1 MLRKDS
7 LEIIK
12 YAINAVMPN
21 NSVEKAL
28 KKIKLNIGKTY
39 VVSIGKAA
47 WQMAKSAEI
56 VLKDD
61 IYDGIVITKYGHVE
75 SQLKYIKCF
84 EAAHPVPDD
93 NTFYATEQ
101 VINMVKD
108 LNKNDNVIFLISGGG
123 SSLFELP
130 SVNSED
136 LIDVTSQ
143 LLECGA
149 NINEINTIRKHLSK
163 VKGGRFAQ
171 ICNPANIYSIVL
183 SDIIEDP
190 LDMIASGP
198 AYPDSTTSDMA
209 LDIIK
214 KYNLNVSKNILKEIK
229 NETPKSLSNVTTF
242 VTGSVSELCK
252 AVEHKCFELG
262 YETIILSDCI
272 QCEAKE
278 FGKMLANVAKYFY
291 KVKNENIAIIAGG
304 ETVVNITGKGK
315 GGRNQEIALAAAQ
328 YIEGLKNV
336 TVFSIG
342 SDGTD
347 GPTDAAGGIVNGNTS
362 MILKNKNISIYETL
376 KNNNSYYALD
386 KCDGLV
392 KIGPTGTNVNDV
404 SVALIRFDC

>member
-1 MLRKDS
+1 MRKDS
-7 LEIIK
+7 YEIIE

-21 NSVEKAL
+21 KSVEKAL
-28 KKIKLNIGKTY
+28 DKIELKNGKTY
-39 VVSIGKAA
+39 VISIGKAA
-47 WQMAKSAEI
+47 WQMAKSAEV
-56 VLKDD
+56 VLKNRIDK
-61 IYDGIVITKYGHVE
+61 GIVITKYGHVE
-75 SQLKYIKCF
+75 NQLEYIKCF
-84 EAAHPVPDD
+84 EAGHPIPDD

-101 VINMVKD
+101 AINMVSN

-130 SVNSED
+130 LVNPED
-136 LIDVTSQ
+136 LIYLTNQ
-143 LLECGA
+143 LLACGA

-171 ICNPANIYSIVL
+171 ICSPASIYSIIL

-198 AYPDSTTSDMA
+198 AYPDSTTSNMA

-214 KYNLNVSKNILKEIK
+214 KYDLIASENVIETIK

-252 AVEHKCFELG
+252 AVEYKCYQLG

-272 QCEAKE
+272 QCEARE
-278 FGKMLANVAKYFY
+278 FGKMLASIAKYYY
-291 KVKNENIAIIAGG
+291 KLKNKNIAIIAGG

-315 GGRNQEIALAAAQ
+315 GGRNQEIALASAQ
-328 YIEGLKNV
+328 YIEGLENV
-336 TVFSIG
+336 TIFSVG

-347 GPTDAAGGIVNGNTS
+347 GPTDAAGGIVDGNTS
-362 MILKNKNISIYETL
+362 IKLKENNISVYETL
-376 KNNNSYYALD
+376 KNNNSYYALS
-386 KCDGLV
+386 KCNGLI
-392 KIGPTGTNVNDV
+392 KLGPTGTNVNDV
-404 SVALIRFDC
+404 SVALIKFD